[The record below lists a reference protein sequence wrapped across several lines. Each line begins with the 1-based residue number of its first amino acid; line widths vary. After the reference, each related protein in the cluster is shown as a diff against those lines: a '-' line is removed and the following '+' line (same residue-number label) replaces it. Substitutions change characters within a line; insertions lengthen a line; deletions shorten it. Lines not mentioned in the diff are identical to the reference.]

1 MGGEKGKSVN
11 KGSSLEKT
19 CRGKERGRR
28 RERKEEREQLRERER
43 DWERSRVRG
52 NTGADKG
59 GGIHF
64 ACEDPFFGGN
74 GEDPRFLRRSGGRPV
89 GSSQEAQ
96 GSMAGR
102 GGCVGSRGCSA
113 GDACGVQS

>member
-43 DWERSRVRG
+43 EIGSEAGCEETLGQTREGAFTSHVRIPSLEV
-52 NTGADKG
+52 TGKTPG
-59 GGIHF
+59 F
-64 ACEDPFFGGN
+64 
-74 GEDPRFLRRSGGRPV
+74 
-89 GSSQEAQ
+89 
-96 GSMAGR
+96 
-102 GGCVGSRGCSA
+102 
-113 GDACGVQS
+113 